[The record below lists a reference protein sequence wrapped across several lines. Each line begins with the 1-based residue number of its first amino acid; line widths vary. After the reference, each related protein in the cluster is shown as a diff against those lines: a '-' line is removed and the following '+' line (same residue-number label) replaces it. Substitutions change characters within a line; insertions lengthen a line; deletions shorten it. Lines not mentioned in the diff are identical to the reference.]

1 MGIIS
6 RIRKLFSGL
15 FGKKEYPLYETCAF
29 CGERA
34 YLPFHCEY
42 CNRYFCDK
50 HRLPF
55 EHDCKNIDEWKKR
68 PAADGRKKKSF

>member
-1 MGIIS
+1 
-6 RIRKLFSGL
+6 L
-15 FGKKEYPLYETCAF
+15 

-42 CNRYFCDK
+42 CNQYYCDK

-55 EHDCKNIDEWKKR
+55 DHDCKNIDQWKKR
-68 PAADGRKKKSF
+68 PVSPARQRK